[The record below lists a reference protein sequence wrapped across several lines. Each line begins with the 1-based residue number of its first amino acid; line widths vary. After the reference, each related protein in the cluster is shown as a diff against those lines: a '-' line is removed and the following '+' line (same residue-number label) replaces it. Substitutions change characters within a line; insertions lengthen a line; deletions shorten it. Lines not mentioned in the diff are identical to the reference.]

1 MSSTVSYLVEGM
13 TCANCAAA
21 VTAELRALDG
31 VTRVSVDLN
40 PAGVS
45 TVTVVVSTSPL
56 ARDLVATAVDEA
68 GDYRLLDEPA
78 TA

>member
-21 VTAELRALDG
+21 VTAELQALHG
-31 VTRVSVDLN
+31 VTDVSVELD
-40 PAGVS
+40 PVAAS
-45 TVTVVVSTSPL
+45 TVTVVSAGPL
-56 ARDLVATAVDEA
+56 ARDLVAAAVDEA
-68 GDYRLLDEPA
+68 GDYHLLDDAP